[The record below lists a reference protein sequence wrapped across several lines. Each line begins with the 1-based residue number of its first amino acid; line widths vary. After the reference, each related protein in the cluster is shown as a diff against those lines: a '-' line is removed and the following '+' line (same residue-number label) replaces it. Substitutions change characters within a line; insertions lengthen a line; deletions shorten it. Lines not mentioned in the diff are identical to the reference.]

1 MKCGFVWQGCGTDV
15 ANTSSLLTSRYFTF
29 LKQSPQQ
36 ANPDENNGQNPL
48 WCRKVGSFQ
57 RPRFGLE
64 YSTVSPFV
72 LAFQLSS
79 SSTHVHVNPRPTVSE
94 KWLSV
99 YWLESPIWVNL
110 CSIISI
116 ITTEEWGKRKTTR
129 NKGFSMISNLF
140 IYFWT
145 FLDQDYQYTGSRDP
159 GMF

>member
-1 MKCGFVWQGCGTDV
+1 MDSFGKVVELMLPTPPVYWRLVISHFSNNRHNKPTLMKTTVKIHCDV
-15 ANTSSLLTSRYFTF
+15 ERLVPSKGLVLDLNTQPF
-29 LKQSPQQ
+29 LRLFWRFNCLSP
-36 ANPDENNGQNPL
+36 
-48 WCRKVGSFQ
+48 
-57 RPRFGLE
+57 
-64 YSTVSPFV
+64 
-72 LAFQLSS
+72 

-99 YWLESPIWVNL
+99 YWLESPILVNL

-145 FLDQDYQYTGSRDP
+145 FLDQDYQYS
-159 GMF
+159 